1 MNNILYIL
9 IGYFLGSIPTGYIVN
24 RLIKG
29 VDIRKIGSGNVG
41 ATNTYRVSGRL
52 PALIVFLVDAA
63 KGILAVLI
71 VRYMLNEISS
81 VWLMTT
87 GVCSVL
93 GHIFPAWL
101 HFKGGK
107 GVSTA
112 AGIAFIFMPDTA
124 LAGFLIFLVVF
135 LLTKTVSLSSITA
148 FFSLLIFEMERFII
162 VKTEEKLFFAAI
174 LFIIILS
181 SHRTN
186 IKRILAGKELSFRRG
201 KK

>member
-52 PALIVFLVDAA
+52 PALIVFLLDAA

-71 VRYMLNEISS
+71 VRYMLNETSS